1 LITGKLEGKSIR
13 WGTTSRTKPSSL
25 RALTLIGWFWRQKSD
40 FVGGVLDLRE
50 KLELNWNNENLWDS
64 TDNKW
69 SSSSSYWDPLIELL
83 EYFERSLPL
92 ISTHFIVQTERLKRE
107 IFLRAFISVRG
118 AWLGADDFTGVS
130 ITCHVYTFY
139 WFARIFN
146 TFSFTFV
153 FLWLARLRIF
163 GVNV

>member
-13 WGTTSRTKPSSL
+13 WGTTSRMKPSSL
-25 RALTLIGWFWRQKSD
+25 RALTLIGWFWLQKSD

-64 TDNKW
+64 NDNKW
-69 SSSSSYWDPLIELL
+69 SCSSSYWDPSFKL
-83 EYFERSLPL
+83 
-92 ISTHFIVQTERLKRE
+92 QTERLKKE

-118 AWLGADDFTGVS
+118 AWLGADDLTGVS